1 MCNNLFKD
9 RRILYIVL
17 VCIIASILSLSIVY
31 AALSTILDIN
41 GSAEISAA
49 NWNIYLNNIQLNSNS
64 VTSNIP
70 IINDS
75 RTVSFSTTLSKPGD
89 FYEFTVDVVNAG
101 SIDALIE
108 KIEVICDITA
118 EQKKYINM
126 DSEDINK
133 RFDYKYYD
141 VNKFKYV
148 RSGLLYEFNINSI
161 YNNTLFSNIG
171 ASIPLKISFL
181 GSVNSN
187 IEIKT
192 KDYGINNLIV
202 EAYLNINVKCY
213 TTMPLGSKI
222 HEISIN
228 ELIFVDIIKGEIPNY
243 YISDVK

>member
-1 MCNNLFKD
+1 MLFFLFVFFIFYFNLFFLNKKI
-9 RRILYIVL
+9 RGSLYSYVDVEVERVFTNIVNRVL
-17 VCIIASILSLSIVY
+17 RENNVKFNDYLIY
-31 AALSTILDIN
+31 DIDSSN
-41 GSAEISAA
+41 
-49 NWNIYLNNIQLNSNS
+49 NNISYDIDKVNEY
-64 VTSNIP
+64 T
-70 IINDS
+70 DC
-75 RTVSFSTTLSKPGD
+75 VS
-89 FYEFTVDVVNAG
+89 
-101 SIDALIE
+101 E
-108 KIEVICDITA
+108 KINNEIFLL
-118 EQKKYINM
+118 EH
-126 DSEDINK
+126 EDINR
-133 RFDYKYYD
+133 RFDYKYHD
-141 VNKFKYV
+141 DDKFKYV
-148 RSGLLYEFNINSI
+148 RSGLLYEFNVNSI